1 MSGCV
6 ELQAAPEGVRLQIRV
21 KPGARR
27 ERLVGAYGLALKLEV
42 AAPPERGRANEAVR
56 RLLARALEVPLRAIE
71 ITAGASSQDKTVTVV
86 GVSTAELETRLA
98 RAGVAA
104 VRTGSRDRG

>member
-6 ELQAAPEGVRLQIRV
+6 ELQAAPEGVRLRVRV

-27 ERLVGAYGLALKLEV
+27 ERLVGAHGSALKLEV
-42 AAPPERGRANEAVR
+42 ATAPERGRANEAVR
-56 RLLARALEVPLRAIE
+56 RLLARALELPLRAIE
-71 ITAGASSQDKTVTVV
+71 ISAGASSQDKTVTVV

-98 RAGVAA
+98 SAGVAS

>member
-1 MSGCV
+1 LSGCV
-6 ELQAAPEGVRLQIRV
+6 ELQAAAEGVRLRVRV

-27 ERLVGAYGLALKLEV
+27 ERLVGAYGSALKLEV
-42 AAPPERGRANEAVR
+42 GAAPERGRANEAVR
-56 RLLARALEVPLRAIE
+56 RLLARALELPPQAIE

-86 GVSTAELETRLA
+86 GVSPAELEMRLA
-98 RAGVAA
+98 RAGVAS